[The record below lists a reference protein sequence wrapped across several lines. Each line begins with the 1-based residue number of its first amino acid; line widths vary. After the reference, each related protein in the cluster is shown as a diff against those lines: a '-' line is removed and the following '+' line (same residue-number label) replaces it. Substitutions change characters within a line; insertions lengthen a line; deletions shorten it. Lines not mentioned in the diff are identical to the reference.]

1 MEFQSGAVSPVGSI
15 EEGWNI
21 IKNDYWTFF
30 LMTTTAII
38 VLVVAGVGL
47 GFVNN
52 IIVFGIS
59 AALGVATTNAGEAG
73 KVSAAV
79 FPQMISFVISIFTNI
94 IVATISGALFCGI
107 YTALLHKV
115 SGGVADFGDLFAGF
129 KKIQSCLV
137 AAVVLAL
144 SQFVIAVITL
154 SGGAAVGFSAFGMGM
169 LTKDGQF
176 NPAVFSGFF
185 LVILVFVILNIVVNL
200 FISALTAFVYPLI
213 SEHNLSGAQ
222 ALSLSIKGGLAN
234 LGGLILLLI
243 LLGLMAFAGFLVC
256 CIGILFVAPIL
267 LAALF
272 AAYQSV
278 FGKTQNM
285 YQNMPPPPPIFGN
298 QPKY

>member
-38 VLVVAGVGL
+38 VLVVAAVGL
-47 GFVNN
+47 GFISN

-79 FPQMISFVISIFTNI
+79 FPQMISVIISIFTNI
-94 IVATISGALFCGI
+94 IVVTISGALFCGV

-115 SGGVADFGDLFAGF
+115 SGGVADFGDLFTGF
-129 KKIQSCLV
+129 KKVRSCLV
-137 AAVVLAL
+137 TAVALAL
-144 SQFVIAVITL
+144 SQFIIAVVTL
-154 SGGAAVGFSAFGMGM
+154 LGGAAVGFSALGMGI

-185 LVILVFVILNIVVNL
+185 LAVLVFALFNVVINL

-213 SEHNLSGAQ
+213 SERNLSGAQ
-222 ALSLSIKGGLAN
+222 ALLLSVKSGLAN

-243 LLGLMAFAGFLVC
+243 LLGLMAFAGILAC
-256 CIGILFVAPIL
+256 CVGILFVAPIL
-267 LAALF
+267 FAALF

-278 FGKTQNM
+278 FGRTQSM
-285 YQNMPPPPPIFGN
+285 YQNTPPPPPIFGK
-298 QPKY
+298 QPE